1 MKIKW
6 KIVSA
11 SVGIIVLLTLSIV
24 FFTHEEV
31 NNLVFSESSE
41 ELQNYS
47 NMGLQLFERA
57 CEGNWSVK
65 DGKLFKGDTQINENY
80 ELIDDFTKGTQVL
93 ATVFENDTRI
103 TTNVQDES
111 GKRMVGTQASTEVF
125 EQVIKQG
132 KPYSGTADILGKSA
146 QTYYVPIKDESGTAI
161 GMWFVGVY
169 TNVVSEKIDT
179 TMLIIIA
186 LAGVLLLAGIAVAY
200 FLGDAIAKKI
210 KVIQDR
216 LHLMEEGKFN
226 FQFEEKLLNRKD
238 EVGAIAR
245 SSNNMQKKLQ
255 KS

>member
-146 QTYYVPIKDESGTAI
+146 QTYYVPIKDESGTAMLSLSSQPALELRYI
-161 GMWFVGVY
+161 RLM
-169 TNVVSEKIDT
+169 EKI
-179 TMLIIIA
+179 
-186 LAGVLLLAGIAVAY
+186 
-200 FLGDAIAKKI
+200 
-210 KVIQDR
+210 
-216 LHLMEEGKFN
+216 
-226 FQFEEKLLNRKD
+226 RKH
-238 EVGAIAR
+238 
-245 SSNNMQKKLQ
+245 
-255 KS
+255 

>member
-31 NNLVFSESSE
+31 NSLVFSESSE

-47 NMGLQLFERA
+47 NMGLQLFERSY
-57 CEGNWSVK
+57 EGSWSIK
-65 DGKLFKGDTQINENY
+65 EGKLFKGNTQINENY

-93 ATVFENDTRI
+93 ATVFQNDTRI
-103 TTNVQDES
+103 ATNVQDES
-111 GKRMVGTQASTEVF
+111 GKRMIGTQASAEVI

-146 QTYYVPIKDESGTAI
+146 QTYYVPIMDESGAVI

-169 TNVVSEKIDT
+169 TNVVSEKIDNAT
-179 TMLIIIA
+179 IFINYPNNPP
-186 LAGVLLLAGIAVAY
+186 VA
-200 FLGDAIAKKI
+200 
-210 KVIQDR
+210 
-216 LHLMEEGKFN
+216 
-226 FQFEEKLLNRKD
+226 
-238 EVGAIAR
+238 
-245 SSNNMQKKLQ
+245 SNDT
-255 KS
+255 